1 MHWKHLICPNQGGHG
16 VVCFDQTP
24 LGIVM
29 YGLDLISSG
38 QHYLRKGHPMSATL
52 YVDGLLASLSKPELK
67 GMFSRFGTVLTVDIV
82 KAPTLQSVGIGKVEM
97 ETLEEATRA
106 ARALHRSYL
115 GGKLLLVFHATTGTR
130 HRQEPASLRSAGQEQ
145 EIEVARP

>member
-97 ETLEEATRA
+97 ETLEEASRA
-106 ARALHRSYL
+106 LRALHRTYL
-115 GGKLLLVFHATTGTR
+115 GGKLLLLFHATIGTSTRTGVSEECGARTR
-130 HRQEPASLRSAGQEQ
+130 N
-145 EIEVARP
+145 

>member
-29 YGLDLISSG
+29 YGLDLNSSG

-82 KAPTLQSVGIGKVEM
+82 KAPTLQSVGIGTVEM

-106 ARALHRSYL
+106 ARALHRSHL

-130 HRQEPASLRSAGQEQ
+130 HSTGTGVSEECG
-145 EIEVARP
+145 ARTRN